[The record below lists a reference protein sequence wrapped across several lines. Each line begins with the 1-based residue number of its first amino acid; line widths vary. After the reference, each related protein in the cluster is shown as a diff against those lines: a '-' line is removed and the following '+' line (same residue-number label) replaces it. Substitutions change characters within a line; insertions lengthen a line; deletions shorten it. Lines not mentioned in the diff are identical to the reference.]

1 MNLLLSII
9 AVVLFL
15 LIEPFNFI
23 FVVFLKRKFKWSRLN
38 GYFRNLAI
46 GVDRFGNYQFRSLFN
61 VLFKTDKGYEFGN
74 FNETVSSALGKNQR
88 DNTLTKIGLILV
100 GVLDFLDE
108 NHCLNSI
115 NENI

>member
-9 AVVLFL
+9 AVVLFI

-23 FVVFLKRKFKWSRLN
+23 YVVFIKEKFKWNRLS
-38 GYFRNLAI
+38 GYFRGLAVGI
-46 GVDRFGNYQFRSLFN
+46 DRFGNYQFRGLFN
-61 VLFKTDKGYEFGN
+61 TILRTENGYQFGN

-88 DNTLTKIGLILV
+88 DNTLSVLGKQIV
-100 GVLDFLDE
+100 KFLDFLDE

-115 NENI
+115 NNTI